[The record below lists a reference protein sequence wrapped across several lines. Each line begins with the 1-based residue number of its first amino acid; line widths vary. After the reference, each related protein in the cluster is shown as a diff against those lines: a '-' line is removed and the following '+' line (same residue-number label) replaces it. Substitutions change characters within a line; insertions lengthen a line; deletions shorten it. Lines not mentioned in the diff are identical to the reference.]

1 MKAAKTTRK
10 SRAGTQM
17 ATKKI
22 KMWTQVR
29 QALQMTCSKRIGKMR
44 QPLVWS
50 PQLRAPLIWS
60 CAGPSKLVISISIE
74 SRSKRPK
81 KRLQWLKV
89 LYRPEPHKMRSTKMW
104 LNSMTGSSI
113 SILSSRWALMA
124 SKHQTS
130 RMLNK
135 QQTENQESKA
145 ILRRILN
152 S

>member
-1 MKAAKTTRK
+1 MRK

-22 KMWTQVR
+22 KMWTQAR
-29 QALQMTCSKRIGKMR
+29 QALQMTCSRRIGKMR
-44 QPLVWS
+44 QPLVCLLR
-50 PQLRAPLIWS
+50 LRAPLIWS
-60 CAGPSKLVISISIE
+60 CAAPSKSAISISIK

-81 KRLQWLKV
+81 KWKQWLKV
-89 LYRPEPHKMRSTKMW
+89 LYRPEPHRMMPLITKLR
-104 LNSMTGSSI
+104 LNLMTASSI
-113 SILSSRWALMA
+113 SILSSHWALMA

-130 RMLNK
+130 KMLSRLA
-135 QQTENQESKA
+135 ENLESKA